1 LVRICVQLVQHQ
13 NWGKIYQPNSDIST
27 EVLNFVLTSNKD
39 WVLIM
44 QNNSNLPKI
53 FAPGINHAISTTS
66 SRGHHVTENFSASN
80 SARRTTTGDEGA
92 DVSKIIN
99 NSNSIVRT
107 LNDAE

>member
-44 QNNSNLPKI
+44 QFHIQRTIQI
-53 FAPGINHAISTTS
+53 FRRYLLLALTTLFLQ
-66 SRGHHVTENFSASN
+66 HQAEVTM
-80 SARRTTTGDEGA
+80 
-92 DVSKIIN
+92 
-99 NSNSIVRT
+99 
-107 LNDAE
+107 